1 MKCMICKQG
10 ETMPGL
16 ATVTLERGPTVVIV
30 REVPAEVC
38 RNCGEYYLDE
48 AVATKVYREAEAAAA
63 RHAEVEILRYAA

>member
-1 MKCMICKQG
+1 MKCVICKQG

-16 ATVTLERGPTVVIV
+16 ATVTLERGPTVVIM

-38 RNCGEYYLDE
+38 RNCGEYYLDD
-48 AVATKVYREAEAAAA
+48 AVAAKVYREAEAAAA

>member
-1 MKCMICKQG
+1 MKCVICKQG

>member
-10 ETMPGL
+10 ETMPGF

-48 AVATKVYREAEAAAA
+48 AVAAKVYREAEAAAA
-63 RHAEVEILRYAA
+63 HHAEVEILRYAA